1 MNNETKRSDAIALKT
16 EIGLYTKRIQGVGFF
31 MAVEIITE
39 PIRSYNIKKRA
50 SKQLDVINNS
60 QNL

>member
-39 PIRSYNIKKRA
+39 PIWSYNIKKRA